1 MAGGSPLPLT
11 APLSGFVRIVG
22 CHGTWPSGGNGTRA
36 EQGFTLYA
44 WLLPRHRAV
53 AVVLCKSQMLVKSLT
68 VAIATLAVL
77 AGSAT
82 PSVAATRCGEAS
94 FYGSHGD
101 GYAWRRTASGEIFD
115 PGKMTTAHPSL
126 PFGTR
131 ILVTN
136 KSNGRSVTV
145 RVTDRGPYAGGRIL
159 DLSSGAFAR
168 IAPHSSGVAQVC
180 FTRL

>member
-1 MAGGSPLPLT
+1 MPHPGSLP
-11 APLSGFVRIVG
+11 A
-22 CHGTWPSGGNGTRA
+22 
-36 EQGFTLYA
+36 
-44 WLLPRHRAV
+44 HRDV
-53 AVVLCKSQMLVKSLT
+53 AVVLCKDPMLVKSFT
-68 VAIATLAVL
+68 AAIATLAVL

-82 PSVAATRCGEAS
+82 PSSATARCGEAS

-115 PGKMTTAHPSL
+115 PSQMTTAHPSL
-126 PFGTR
+126 PFGTKLR
-131 ILVTN
+131 VTN
-136 KSNGRSVTV
+136 QQSGRSVTV

-168 IAPHSSGVAQVC
+168 IASHSSGVAQVC